1 MARIA
6 STLTQRAEIVPQ
18 QSHETTFSS
27 DSQQTGYILFLDD
40 NHFLLQTTT
49 DTLETKGYR
58 VRTAET
64 ADEALRIIR
73 ELQPALI
80 LCDIMLPDGM
90 DGYEFRKEL
99 LKDADLSMIPFV
111 FVSAFGGREVQRLSK
126 LLGASGHLTKPFDVY
141 TFFET
146 IEKAIN

>member
-18 QSHETTFSS
+18 QSHETTYAS
-27 DSQQTGYILFLDD
+27 DSQQSGYILFLDD

-49 DTLETKGYR
+49 DALETKGYR